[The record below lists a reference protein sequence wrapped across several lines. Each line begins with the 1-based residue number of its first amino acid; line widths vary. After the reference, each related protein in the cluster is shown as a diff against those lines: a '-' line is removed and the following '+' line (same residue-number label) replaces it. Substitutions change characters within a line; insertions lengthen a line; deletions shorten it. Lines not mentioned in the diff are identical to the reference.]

1 MKHQGIH
8 AITPASAD
16 GDLARLVESRGK
28 AWTVEALAELL
39 EVSAKFLYA
48 QIKQGSLPAYR
59 IGPMLRL
66 DPKTTAAWLR
76 SHQTVPAIAQL
87 VRAA

>member
-1 MKHQGIH
+1 MKGIH
-8 AITPASAD
+8 AITPASP
-16 GDLARLVESRGK
+16 GEDLARVVELRGK

-66 DPKTTAAWLR
+66 DPKATAAWLR
-76 SHQTVPAIAQL
+76 SHQTVPAVAQL
-87 VRAA
+87 GRAA

>member
-1 MKHQGIH
+1 MKGIH
-8 AITPASAD
+8 VITPASAGD
-16 GDLARLVESRGK
+16 DLARVVESRGK
-28 AWTVEALAELL
+28 AWTVEALADLL

-48 QIKQGSLPAYR
+48 QIKQGALPAYC

-66 DPKTTAAWLR
+66 DPKATAAWLR